1 MRDRTRAVG
10 AAVVAA
16 LVLYVALP
24 IVVVDAVA
32 LGSLRTPVG
41 RASAEHELTTIV
53 VAALWPVLLGTALW
67 FFRRPLLALA
77 GRSTAHADEAAT
89 AERLARERA
98 IAATAHLV
106 AAQRAL
112 REVDDP
118 AIGLLE
124 TQAIRAVGAE
134 GPAPQVPPSEIAS
147 LVGSLVTP
155 ATVRAFEKRLVLWL
169 DADPTAHLELIRALE
184 ALEIRVDTAL
194 ATEDA
199 LVKVELRR
207 YDLLV
212 GDERRAADDR
222 AGLPFTAAVHRR
234 DATIPIVAP
243 SGGPVRLFETLTRQL
258 LAGAPR

>member
-10 AAVVAA
+10 AAVAAA
-16 LVLYVALP
+16 LILYVVLP
-24 IVVVDAVA
+24 ILVVDALA
-32 LGSLRTPVG
+32 LASLRTPVG

-77 GRSTAHADEAAT
+77 GRGIAHTGDAAPS
-89 AERLARERA
+89 ERLARERA

-106 AAQRAL
+106 AAQRAP
-112 REVDDP
+112 REVDNP

-124 TQAIRAVGAE
+124 TQAIRAVGTEAA
-134 GPAPQVPPSEIAS
+134 GPQVPPSEIAS
-147 LVGSLVTP
+147 LVGSLITP
-155 ATVRAFEKRLVLWL
+155 ASVRAFEKRLVLWL
-169 DADPTAHLELIRALE
+169 DADPTAHVELICALE

-194 ATEDA
+194 STEDA
-199 LVKVELRR
+199 LVKLELRR

-212 GDERRAADDR
+212 ADERRAAEDR
-222 AGLPFTAAVHRR
+222 AGLPFAAAVRRR